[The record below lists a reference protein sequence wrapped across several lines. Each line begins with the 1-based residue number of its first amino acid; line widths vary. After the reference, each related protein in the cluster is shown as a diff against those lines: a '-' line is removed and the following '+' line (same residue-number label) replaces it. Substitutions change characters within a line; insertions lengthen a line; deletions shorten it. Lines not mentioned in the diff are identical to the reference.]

1 MSRKSRRQDGWGQQ
15 VSLLAKFTKRQS
27 GGGVPAC
34 VLHRALK

>member
-15 VSLLAKFTKRQS
+15 VSLLTKFTKRQS
-27 GGGVPAC
+27 GGGVPAR